1 MKRIY
6 LTETEKGNICVD
18 NISEVLNDAL
28 DSAAMESG
36 AMGTEVVETE
46 IHNLPVEIELPV
58 ELPTWKKLWWEWCE
72 DEKGKYLFVSAS
84 EE

>member
-6 LTETEKGNICVD
+6 LTETEKQNISID
-18 NISEVLNDAL
+18 NISEVLSDAL

-46 IHNLPVEIELPV
+46 IHNLPVEVELPV
-58 ELPTWKKLWWEWCE
+58 DIPTWKNFWWEWGK
-72 DEKGKYLFVSAS
+72 DENGTYLFVSAS

>member
-1 MKRIY
+1 MKKIY
-6 LTETEKGNICVD
+6 FTKQENKMNIVE
-18 NISEVLNDAL
+18 IINDAL

-36 AMGTEVVETE
+36 AMGTEVVEVE
-46 IHNLPVEIELPV
+46 IYDLPVEIELPV
-58 ELPTWKKLWWEWCE
+58 ELTAWKKFWWEWCE